1 MGLSIM
7 RRGLRAVLVLVLLMI
22 WCRPE
27 PGISFSKPDLVGPAR
42 ARFVLVTSDCLLGSG
57 FLTGHQ
63 EDGKAEVV
71 TAYHL
76 IRCGVGDAKRKS
88 KTVLVDGLS
97 AEIRGVDPQHDLLR
111 LLVPRP
117 VTVTKIP
124 IRTEPNYGEPVFT
137 VGSNPH
143 GDRGVVTWGSVLIAP
158 PGEVTA
164 KAAIPRG
171 TSGGQMMSAIDGA
184 LLGVPVRE
192 EFGFADA
199 VSSKVLVQFL
209 DRARK

>member
-1 MGLSIM
+1 M

-22 WCRPE
+22 WSRPE

-42 ARFVLVTSDCLLGSG
+42 ARFVLITSDCLLGSG

-63 EDGKAEVV
+63 EDGMAEVV

-76 IRCGVGDAKRKS
+76 IRCGIGNAKRQS
-88 KTVLVDGLS
+88 KTVRVDGLS
-97 AEIRGVDPQHDLLR
+97 AEIRGVDSQHDLLR
-111 LLVPRP
+111 LLVQRP

-143 GDRGVVTWGSVLIAP
+143 GDRGVVTWGSVLITP

-192 EFGFADA
+192 EFGFAEA
-199 VSSKVLVQFL
+199 VSSKVLLQFL
-209 DRARK
+209 DRNRK

>member
-1 MGLSIM
+1 M

-22 WCRPE
+22 WSRPE

-42 ARFVLVTSDCLLGSG
+42 ARFVLITSDCLLGSG

-76 IRCGVGDAKRKS
+76 IRCGNGDAKRQS
-88 KTVLVDGLS
+88 KTVRVDGLS
-97 AEIRGVDPQHDLLR
+97 AEIRGEDPKHDLLR

-192 EFGFADA
+192 ELGFADA
-199 VSSKVLVQFL
+199 VSSKVLLQFL
-209 DRARK
+209 DRTRK